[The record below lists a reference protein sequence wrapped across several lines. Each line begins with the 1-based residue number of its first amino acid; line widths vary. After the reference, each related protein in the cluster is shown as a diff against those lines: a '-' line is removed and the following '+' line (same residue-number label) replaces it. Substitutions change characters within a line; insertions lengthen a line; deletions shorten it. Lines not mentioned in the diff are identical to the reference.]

1 MFIPNAFSP
10 NGDGQNDFF
19 FIYTRPEFSKVK
31 SLRIFDRTGAM
42 VFSRDDFYAND
53 PTQGWDG
60 RLFDQEPQTGV
71 YVYVAVIITPVGR
84 EVVLKGDVTLM
95 R

>member
-1 MFIPNAFSP
+1 
-10 NGDGQNDFF
+10 
-19 FIYTRPEFSKVK
+19 VK
-31 SLRIFDRTGAM
+31 SFRIFNRTGAL
-42 VFSRDDFYAND
+42 VFSKDDLYAND
-53 PTQGWDG
+53 PAQGWDG

-71 YVYVAVIITPVGR
+71 YVYVAVIVTPSGR